1 MNKKIILG
9 IGAHPD
15 DLDFTAAGTIAKWVK
30 EGAVAYYLI
39 ATDGSRGSDDPKMTH
54 EELIK
59 IRESEQKEAARI
71 LGVSEVFF
79 LSHTDTELV
88 PSYEL
93 KEQIVRYLRKLKPD
107 VVVTLSPD
115 LFFKPSE
122 NYDGYVNHTDHR
134 AISVAVMDCVFPL
147 ARDRLTYAHHEKEG
161 LEPHKV
167 KELLFMNLTNPEYI
181 VDITDTFDKK
191 LAALAAHKSQFKD
204 YEALKKRQIA
214 RAEKF
219 GKIKGYKYAE
229 NFTRI
234 VLP

>member
-1 MNKKIILG
+1 MNRKVILG

-30 EGAVAYYLI
+30 EGATAYYII

-54 EELIK
+54 DKLIK
-59 IRESEQKEAARI
+59 IREEEQKAAAGI

-79 LSHTDTELV
+79 LSHADTQLV
-88 PSYEL
+88 PDEKL
-93 KEQIVRYLRKLKPD
+93 KEQIVRYIRKLKPD
-107 VVVTLSPD
+107 IVITLSPD

-134 AISVAVMDCVFPL
+134 AIAVAVMDCVFPL
-147 ARDRLTYAHHEKEG
+147 ARDRLTYLNHESEG
-161 LEPHKV
+161 LTPHKV
-167 KELLFMNLTNPEYI
+167 KELLFMNLTDPEYI

-191 LAALAAHKSQFKD
+191 LAALGAHKSQFKD
-204 YEALKKRQIA
+204 LEALKKRQTA
-214 RAEKF
+214 RAERF
-219 GKIKGYKYAE
+219 GKERGYKYAE

-234 VLP
+234 ILP